1 MKFIESHNDPFTSND
16 IIHAVRKRFW
26 IILQK
31 HQLIQ
36 FLKEHLNLSFK
47 KGTSRPS
54 NINHKR
60 LDSLKWLFSVR
71 LTKRITDHSLIVNI
85 DESTFS
91 RNTKRHYSWIR
102 KDENCSISNIKF
114 FNSMSVTA
122 WIWSNGFSYCCLID
136 GTVTSKIFLE
146 YFHRLIYHIVHDMQ
160 ICFSNCLFIMD
171 NCSIHRSKP
180 VHNFWLKQK
189 LNIHFLVPYCP
200 ELAPV

>member
-1 MKFIESHNDPFTSND
+1 M
-16 IIHAVRKRFW
+16 RKRFW
-26 IILQK
+26 ITLQK

-60 LDSLKWLFSVR
+60 LDALKWLFSVR
-71 LTKRITDHSLIVNI
+71 LTKRITGHSLIVNI

-102 KDENCSISNIKF
+102 KGENCSISNTKF
-114 FNSMSVTA
+114 FNSMSVIA

-160 ICFSNCLFIMD
+160 ICLSNCLFIMD
-171 NCSIHRSKP
+171 NCSIHMSKP
-180 VHNFWLKQK
+180 VHDFWLKQK

-200 ELAPV
+200 ELAPE